1 MRLLVLGGT
10 VFLGRHIVAAVQARG
25 HELTLFNRGLSDPEP
40 IDGIEQ
46 IHGDREHDL
55 ALLAGRGWDA
65 VIDTSGYVPRVV
77 GASARALADAVDRY
91 VFVSSISAYGTFP
104 EPGLDESAPTV
115 PDPVPDTENVLEHY
129 AELKAACERV
139 VEHVLPGR
147 TLVIRPG
154 LIVGPY
160 DPTERFTYWVRR
172 LAAGGRVLAPR
183 APDQPDFRG
192 FLAADVRRAMAAGLS
207 FRPLEDTVIDTLTWA
222 RDRPGPPERPE
233 GAMLPPRAGLS
244 PEREAELLARLAG

>member
-25 HELTLFNRGLSDPEP
+25 HELTLFNRGLSDPAP

-104 EPGLDESAPTV
+104 EPGLD
-115 PDPVPDTENVLEHY
+115 
-129 AELKAACERV
+129 
-139 VEHVLPGR
+139 
-147 TLVIRPG
+147 
-154 LIVGPY
+154 
-160 DPTERFTYWVRR
+160 
-172 LAAGGRVLAPR
+172 
-183 APDQPDFRG
+183 
-192 FLAADVRRAMAAGLS
+192 
-207 FRPLEDTVIDTLTWA
+207 
-222 RDRPGPPERPE
+222 
-233 GAMLPPRAGLS
+233 
-244 PEREAELLARLAG
+244 